1 MIETPNAEGLAFDP
15 AGRRLATAWGT
26 PSVWDVESGTEA
38 MTLEGDIQYVAD
50 VAFSPDGSRLAA
62 AAGDRTIRIFDA
74 STGGVRVLAC
84 GQSTVPN
91 RPHRV

>member
-38 MTLEGDIQYVAD
+38 MTLEGDIQYVDD
-50 VAFSPDGSRLAA
+50 VAFSPDGLSTCCRVRGPDDPHLRRLD
-62 AAGDRTIRIFDA
+62 GRL
-74 STGGVRVLAC
+74 RVLAC
-84 GQSTVPN
+84 RQSKVPN